1 MSRTV
6 SKVRAATAVSAAAL
20 LSTIAFA
27 PAAGAQSVEDPF
39 GDITGSLGGPV
50 PCDIDPAQVAAD
62 TPGPLPDDPDAKWTV
77 GEHNDLGSN
86 VGYLFLETEGG
97 TGSSPTK
104 VLLYHHCEL
113 TGTQTGDN
121 NVRRVLGSSSQF
133 HVSVGTMREPAED
146 ESNAETGFDYTV
158 YVWNPVANG
167 MTGIDVPFGLEV

>member
-20 LSTIAFA
+20 MSTIAFA

-62 TPGPLPDDPDAKWTV
+62 TPGPFPDNPQVGWTV

-104 VLLYHHCEL
+104 VLLYHHCTL
-113 TGTQTGDN
+113 TGTQTGDH
-121 NVRRVLGSSSQF
+121 NVRRVLGSSSPF
-133 HVSVGTMREPAED
+133 HVSVGEMQPLPEDQPAAAATF
-146 ESNAETGFDYTV
+146 NYTV
-158 YVWNPVANG
+158 YVWNPAANDI
-167 MTGIDVPFGLEV
+167 TGIDVPFGLKI

>member
-1 MSRTV
+1 MSSTG

-20 LSTIAFA
+20 MSTIALA

-62 TPGPLPDDPDAKWTV
+62 TPGPFPDRPEVGWTV

-113 TGTQTGDN
+113 TGTQTSDKSA
-121 NVRRVLGSSSQF
+121 RRVLGSSSQF
-133 HVSVGTMREPAED
+133 HVSVGEWHAPPEGEP
-146 ESNAETGFDYTV
+146 NAAATFDYTV
-158 YVWNPVANG
+158 YVWNPVAND
-167 MTGIDVPFGLEV
+167 MTGIDVPFGIKV